1 MFQKLSNSWELV
13 KASAQV
19 LRADKEL
26 IVFPIVSGLALI
38 LVSATFVA
46 PLFLFGSGFSIPEE
60 GASILAYIGL
70 FVFYLVQYTVI
81 FFFNSALVG
90 AAMIRLDGG
99 DPTVGDGLR
108 IAFKHLGS
116 ILGYAAIAATVGV
129 ILKTA
134 RERSG
139 GLGKFIVGLVG
150 MAWNLATFLV
160 VPVLVTQN
168 VGPIEAIKRSA
179 SILKKTWG
187 EQIVGNA
194 GIGFVFGVLSFVTI
208 LLFVPIFILTVPTG
222 NPWLIGAAATTMV
235 GVLLTLGLLNATLS
249 GIYQAALYRFATGQ
263 ESGRFDD
270 QLLQGAF
277 RPK

>member
-13 KASAQV
+13 KASAHV

-26 IVFPIVSGLALI
+26 IVFPMISGLALV
-38 LVSATFVA
+38 LVSASFVA

-60 GASILAYIGL
+60 GASVLAYVGL

-90 AAMIRLDGG
+90 AAMIRLEGG

-179 SILKKTWG
+179 AILKKTWG
-187 EQIVGNA
+187 EQVVGNA
-194 GIGFVFGVLSFVTI
+194 GIGLVFGFLSFVTVI
-208 LLFVPIFILTVPTG
+208 LFIPIFVLTVPTG
-222 NPWLIGAAATTMV
+222 NPWLIGAVATTLV
-235 GVLLTLGLLNATLS
+235 GILLTLGLVNATLS
-249 GIYQAALYRFATGQ
+249 GIYQAALYRFASGQ
-263 ESGRFDD
+263 DSGRFDD
-270 QLLQGAF
+270 QLLRGAF